1 MTGAKTQKI
10 AQADSITQKERS
22 IKMEVQTEKVCVV
35 YGLGSK
41 ILAVQSQKRKVESSW
56 WRDKESIDQDTN
68 SVSVKDSQSGLTEH
82 VNISEIRSIELTKE
96 FLDDAVALGKWYQNS
111 NGGFEMQSESIPK
124 PAYTHTVN
132 SRYESRWLRYNSDTV
147 SSFRTGWII

>member
-1 MTGAKTQKI
+1 
-10 AQADSITQKERS
+10 
-22 IKMEVQTEKVCVV
+22 MEVQSEEICVV

-41 ILAVQSQKRKVESSW
+41 ILAVQVKKGRSKVVDGEI
-56 WRDKESIDQDTN
+56 ESIDQDTN

-124 PAYTHTVN
+124 PAPIPTQSILVMSHVDCGIIPTQSPLLELVG
-132 SRYESRWLRYNSDTV
+132 
-147 SSFRTGWII
+147 SSKRIVVGRHALSEKRVIIFRLDGQ